1 MRAILTTL
9 ALAAASFASFAQG
22 KITIGNDPNRLIVDL
37 LYTGLPISQASGW
50 NNLTM
55 QLWGGTNYSSMILQ
69 TSFVGAAIGNPFFPD
84 GRINNTTFI
93 LNGVAG
99 GQVATLQLRFL
110 RTSDFTFSG
119 ATPIFTVTAGTFAYN
134 SIVRSGA
141 PSYSTWPAGH
151 IMVPNWPEPNSF
163 SLAVLGAASLLVFHR
178 RRNPPRGFERGRPP
192 IPSQVAPTQGVFQDG
207 WGCRFCGSTALGSRS
222 M

>member
-9 ALAAASFASFAQG
+9 ALVAASFASFAQG
-22 KITIGNDPNRLIVDL
+22 KITIVNDPNRLFVDIN
-37 LYTGLPISQASGW
+37 TGGQPISQATGW

-99 GQVATLQLRFL
+99 GQVATLQLHFL

-134 SIVRSGA
+134 SIVLSGG

-151 IMVPNWPEPNSF
+151 IMVPNWPEPSSV
-163 SLAVLGAASLLVFHR
+163 SLAVLGAVSLLLFQRHKL
-178 RRNPPRGFERGRPP
+178 PPRRLVERRE
-192 IPSQVAPTQGVFQDG
+192 
-207 WGCRFCGSTALGSRS
+207 
-222 M
+222 